1 MKVVKIPKTVE
12 LEVKVLKPDG
22 STPIE
27 MKPYLFATFLH
38 EALDAHPP
46 LGKGYKMGKLSDEIH
61 EAVDRIGGKKTFK
74 FENHHH
80 KVISE
85 ALENFDFPPKYN
97 RRVTTYH
104 EAITNAT
111 DEKKPNPKPKKGK
124 KD

>member
-1 MKVVKIPKTVE
+1 MKVVIVPKVVK

-27 MKPYLFATFLH
+27 ERPYLFATFLH
-38 EALDAHPP
+38 EALDAHKP
-46 LGKGYKMGKLSDEIH
+46 LGKGYVMGKLSRDIH
-61 EAVDRIGGKKTFK
+61 EAVDRMGGSKAFK
-74 FENHHH
+74 FENDHH

-85 ALENFDFPPKYN
+85 ALKNFDFPPKYN

-104 EAITNAT
+104 EAITSAT
-111 DEKKPNPKPKKGK
+111 DEKKPNPEKKGK